1 VPLALCRAPGLRFES
16 VLDSLDGDGVRR
28 WCAAG
33 LAGLRRHQHEI
44 DELNVYPVPDGD
56 TGTNLV
62 LTFAAAHDHLSGEP
76 PADLAT
82 TMAGFARGALLG
94 ARGNSGVIM
103 SQILAGFAQASG
115 LAAGGRDLASGLRA
129 AADAAYEAVAAPVEG
144 TILSVARAAGIAAT
158 DADSDDLEAVAIAAA
173 TAAASAL
180 AKTPDQLPELAR
192 AGVVDAGGRGL
203 LVLLDALVEVVT
215 GQVEARVPEV
225 GLAGAAARTAGLARE
240 TGSSAY
246 AFEVQFLLDA
256 PGVAVDTLRTEL
268 AGLGDSL
275 VIVGTGSRTDADAAP
290 PTWNVHVHVN
300 DVGATIEAGVRAGR
314 PHRISVTHFDDQI
327 AAARTALP
335 LDAAVGAPGLAV
347 PANDPGSTDA
357 FEPAAIATG
366 EPPDDARARRATVV
380 VATGAGLAALFDA
393 EGAAVVRGP
402 NPSTA
407 EILAA
412 IRFTDATR
420 VVVLPDVA
428 ATQGAASAAAQEART
443 HGVRVSVVP
452 TRSPM
457 QALAALAIRDAGRR
471 FDDDVIAMA
480 EAAGACRYAEVT
492 YASREAITV
501 AGRCQAGDVLALVE
515 GEVNLIGTDLGQTCR
530 DLLDRL
536 LAAGG
541 EMVTLLTGKQ
551 APSDLAPML
560 EAHLAHRW
568 PFVEAQVYH
577 GGQPHHPL
585 LVGIE

>member
-1 VPLALCRAPGLRFES
+1 M
-16 VLDSLDGDGVRR
+16 LDSLDGDAVRR

-33 LAGLRRHQHEI
+33 LAGLRQHQHEI

-62 LTFAAAHDHLSGEP
+62 LTFAAAQDHLSSEP
-76 PADLAT
+76 PSDLAT

-103 SQILAGFAQASG
+103 SQLLAGFARTCG
-115 LAAGGRDLASGLRA
+115 LAAAGGRDLAIGLRS

-144 TILSVARAAGIAAT
+144 TILSVARAAGLAAT
-158 DADSDDLEAVAIAAA
+158 DADSDDLESVAVAAA
-173 TAAASAL
+173 TAAAGAL
-180 AKTPDQLPELAR
+180 AKTPEQLPELAR

-215 GQVEARVPEV
+215 GLPAPPRSRSD
-225 GLAGAAARTAGLARE
+225 GSSMGAATRISGLTRE

-256 PGVAVDTLRTEL
+256 HGVAIDALRTEL

-275 VIVGTGSRTDADAAP
+275 VIVGTGSHGDVDTLP

-300 DVGATIEAGVRAGR
+300 DVGAAIEAGVRAGR

-327 AAARTALP
+327 AATRAAPSLADAVAVARGST
-335 LDAAVGAPGLAV
+335 V
-347 PANDPGSTDA
+347 PANDLEATDA
-357 FEPAAIATG
+357 FEPAAIASH
-366 EPPDDARARRATVV
+366 EPADQARPRRATVV
-380 VATGAGLAALFDA
+380 VATGGGLAALFDA

-412 IRFTDATR
+412 IRGTGAAR

-428 ATQGAASAAAQEART
+428 ATQGPASAAAQEARKD
-443 HGVRVSVVP
+443 HIRVAVVP
-452 TRSPM
+452 IRSPM
-457 QALAALAIRDAGRR
+457 QALAALAVRDAGRR

-536 LAAGG
+536 LTAGG
-541 EMVTLLTGKQ
+541 ELVTLLTGKQ

-560 EAHLAHRW
+560 EEHLAHHW